1 MKVVPPEQD
10 PVAAVA
16 TLGEPL
22 RRRIYDH
29 AASEAGGVS
38 RDGVA
43 EALALPRS
51 VAAFHLD
58 KLAQAGLLEVEYR
71 RPPGRGGPGAGRPA
85 KWYRRGGGE
94 VTVSLPERRYNLA
107 ASILAE
113 AVERAAGGEVPVA
126 TAVAE
131 VARQH
136 GRQIG
141 STVRWGGGRSGTPAR
156 VLAQLLASYGYQ
168 PRVAGRQITLGNCP
182 FHALA
187 ESHRELVCGMN
198 LELLNGLLEA
208 AGLPAGRARLDPSP
222 DGCCVTLM
230 TN

>member
-1 MKVVPPEQD
+1 MLPEQD
-10 PVAAVA
+10 PVSVVA
-16 TLGEPL
+16 MLGEPL

-29 AASEAGGVS
+29 AASQAGGVS

-58 KLAQAGLLEVEYR
+58 RLAEAGLLEVDYR

-94 VTVSLPERRYNLA
+94 VSVSLPERRYNLA

-131 VARQH
+131 VAREH
-136 GRQIG
+136 GRRIG
-141 STVRWGGGRSGTPAR
+141 ATVRSSHGRSGPSTR
-156 VLAQLLASYGYQ
+156 VLAQLLASQGYQ

-187 ESHRELVCGMN
+187 ETNRELVCGMN
-198 LELLNGLLEA
+198 LDLLNGLLEA
-208 AGLPAGRARLDPSP
+208 AGFPAGRARLDPSP
-222 DGCCVTLM
+222 DRCCVTLV
-230 TN
+230 TS